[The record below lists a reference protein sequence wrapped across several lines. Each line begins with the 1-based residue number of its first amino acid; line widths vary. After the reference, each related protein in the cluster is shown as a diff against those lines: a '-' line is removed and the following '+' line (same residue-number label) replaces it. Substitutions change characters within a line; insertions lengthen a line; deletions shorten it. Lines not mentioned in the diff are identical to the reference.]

1 VKRKM
6 KPKVSQSPSL
16 LSSAKMPQMMVG
28 ELPGKTMLGQI
39 PGAMLGQIPGTT
51 PISNAL
57 TPVVAVKPAKKRRRG
72 K

>member
-1 VKRKM
+1 VKRKA
-6 KPKVSQSPSL
+6 KVIQSPSL

-28 ELPGKTMLGQI
+28 ELPGKNMLGQI
-39 PGAMLGQIPGTT
+39 PGALLGQIPGLT
-51 PISNAL
+51 PNSNVV